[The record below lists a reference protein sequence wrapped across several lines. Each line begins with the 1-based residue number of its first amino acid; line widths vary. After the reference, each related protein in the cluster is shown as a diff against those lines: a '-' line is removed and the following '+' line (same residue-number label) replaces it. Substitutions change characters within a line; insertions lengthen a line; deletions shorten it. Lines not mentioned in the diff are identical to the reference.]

1 MLLTLSEFLALD
13 QSQTRLEKTQSW
25 GEFSFTKI
33 KEASVVVMYVS
44 SHFVCITKVMVLR
57 LRYYS
62 SHF

>member
-33 KEASVVVMYVS
+33 KDTSVVVMYVFL
-44 SHFVCITKVMVLR
+44 HFVCITKVMVLR